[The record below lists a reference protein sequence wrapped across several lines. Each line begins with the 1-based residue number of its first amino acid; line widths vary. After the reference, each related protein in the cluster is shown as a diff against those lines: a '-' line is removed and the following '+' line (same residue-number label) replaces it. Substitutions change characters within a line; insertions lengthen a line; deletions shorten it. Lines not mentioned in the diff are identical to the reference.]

1 MPNGK
6 EPLIVCENL
15 VKIYKVADLEVVAL
29 QGLDL
34 IVRRGEMV
42 GIVGASGS
50 GKTTLMNILG
60 GLDRPSAGRVTVD
73 GLNLL
78 TLSETALNHYQ
89 QTKVGF
95 VWQQTSRNLIPYLTA
110 QENIEL
116 PMTMA
121 WLSSPRQKH
130 AWSAELLQ
138 AVGLYERRKHNLSQL
153 SGGEQ
158 QRVAIAVSL
167 ANKPVLLLGDE
178 PTGEVDSATAQTIL
192 DTFRRLGEQMDL
204 TIVIVT
210 HDARLSVQVDRVV
223 SIRDGKVSTETVRRV
238 NQTEQGLGSS
248 HAAGEAAPD
257 FKKEVATYHEY
268 VVLDSAGRL
277 QVPRAILENLGI
289 GKRAQLETGEDCIII
304 RPAAGQETAGE
315 GNRLTLE
322 DQLALLFKDQAP
334 PPPKRRRGLFG
345 RLRRHDRI

>member
-42 GIVGASGS
+42 GIVGTSGS

-121 WLSSPRQKH
+121 WHKQRPPKTRLVGR
-130 AWSAELLQ
+130 AAAGRGALRAAQ
-138 AVGLYERRKHNLSQL
+138 AQPFP
-153 SGGEQ
+153 
-158 QRVAIAVSL
+158 A
-167 ANKPVLLLGDE
+167 
-178 PTGEVDSATAQTIL
+178 
-192 DTFRRLGEQMDL
+192 FRRR
-204 TIVIVT
+204 
-210 HDARLSVQVDRVV
+210 A
-223 SIRDGKVSTETVRRV
+223 
-238 NQTEQGLGSS
+238 
-248 HAAGEAAPD
+248 AAGGHCG
-257 FKKEVATYHEY
+257 V
-268 VVLDSAGRL
+268 
-277 QVPRAILENLGI
+277 
-289 GKRAQLETGEDCIII
+289 
-304 RPAAGQETAGE
+304 AGE
-315 GNRLTLE
+315 
-322 DQLALLFKDQAP
+322 
-334 PPPKRRRGLFG
+334 
-345 RLRRHDRI
+345 

>member
-1 MPNGK
+1 MPNGN

-78 TLSETALNHYQ
+78 ALSETARSHYQ
-89 QTKVGF
+89 QTRVGF

-121 WLSSPRQKH
+121 WQSSPRQKH

-138 AVGLYERRKHNLSQL
+138 AVGLYERRTHSLSQL

-158 QRVAIAVSL
+158 QRLAIAVSL

-204 TIVIVT
+204 TVVIVT
-210 HDARLSVQVDRVV
+210 HDTRLSGQVDRVIA
-223 SIRDGKVSTETVRRV
+223 IRDGKISTETIRQV
-238 NQTEQGLGSS
+238 NQTGQGLSTS
-248 HAAGEAAPD
+248 PPAGESAPD
-257 FKKEVATYHEY
+257 LKKEAATYHEY

-277 QVPRAILENLGI
+277 QVPRELLDNLGI
-289 GKRAQLETGEDCIII
+289 GKRAHLETGEDCIII
-304 RPAAGQETAGE
+304 RPAAGQGSATE

-322 DQLALLFKDQAP
+322 EQLALLFKDQAP
-334 PPPKRRRGLFG
+334 PPPKRRRGLLG